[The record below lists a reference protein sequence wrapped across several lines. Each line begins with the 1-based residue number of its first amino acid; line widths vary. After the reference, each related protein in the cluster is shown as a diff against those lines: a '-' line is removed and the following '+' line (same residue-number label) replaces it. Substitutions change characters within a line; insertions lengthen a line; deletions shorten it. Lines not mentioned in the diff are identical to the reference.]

1 LRYIPNHEAVRAQML
16 REAGFANAGQLFSSI
31 PADIAL
37 ERPLDLPPALSEQ
50 ALLAR
55 LDDLGRGNAS
65 PATHSCFLGGGSYR
79 HFIPALVPALLS
91 RSEFFTAY
99 TPYQPEISQGTLQ
112 AMFEF
117 QSFVCLLTGM
127 EVSNASLY
135 DGASAAAE
143 AVLMARR
150 ITGRDTFLVA
160 DSLHPHYREVVATY
174 TRNLGVRLVSVPF
187 DAKSGQVDRAA
198 LERLVGDKAARDKVA
213 GLVVQS
219 PNFFGVVEE
228 IAPLA
233 GAVHGCGGLMIPVF
247 TEAFSLGMLAPPGEQ
262 GADIVAGEGQSFG
275 NPAAFGGPGLGILAT
290 KEAHVRKMPGRV
302 VGRTADAKGRP
313 GFVLTLSTR
322 EQHIRRE
329 HATSNICSNEGLCAL
344 AATIFL
350 SALGREGL
358 AQAARQ
364 NHAKARWLREQLLSL
379 PGYEPLFSGPFFN
392 EFAVRGPEAP
402 AKLARRLARAGVLG
416 ALDLGRWYKQLKGGA
431 MFCAT
436 ENNTRGEMQ
445 RLIEVMKRGI
455 PDG

>member
-1 LRYIPNHEAVRAQML
+1 LRYIPNHEAVKAQML
-16 REAGFANAGQLFSSI
+16 REAGFADAGKLFSSI
-31 PADIAL
+31 PAGLRLD
-37 ERPLDLPPALSEQ
+37 RPLDLPPALSEQ

-55 LDDLGRGNAS
+55 LDGLGKRNAS

-91 RSEFFTAY
+91 RGEFFTAY

-127 EVSNASLY
+127 DVSNASLY

-150 ITGRDTFLVA
+150 VTGRDLFLVA
-160 DSLHPHYREVVATY
+160 DSLHPEYREVIATY
-174 TRNLGVRLVSVPF
+174 TRNLGVKLVGVPF
-187 DAKSGQVDRAA
+187 DRESGQVDAAA
-198 LERLVGDKAARDKVA
+198 LARMVGDKAAGERVA

-219 PNFFGVVEE
+219 PNFFGVVEDA
-228 IAPLA
+228 APLA
-233 GAVHGCGGLMIPVF
+233 EAVHAGGALMISVF
-247 TEAFSLGMLAPPGEQ
+247 TEAFSLGMLAPPGAQ

-275 NPAAFGGPGLGILAT
+275 NPPSFGGPGLGILAT
-290 KEAHVRKMPGRV
+290 RDQHVRKMPGRV
-302 VGRTADAKGRP
+302 VGRTTDSQGRT

-364 NHAKARWLREQLLSL
+364 NHAKASWLRERILSL
-379 PGYEPLFSGPFFN
+379 PGYQPLFSGPFFN
-392 EFAVRGPEAP
+392 EFTVRGPEAP
-402 AKLARRLARAGVLG
+402 AKLSRRLAKSGVLG
-416 ALDLGRWYKQLKGGA
+416 ALDLGRWFKELKGAA

-436 ENNTRGEMQ
+436 ENNTREEMEQ
-445 RLIEVMKRGI
+445 LVAVMKKGTST
-455 PDG
+455 